1 MTPVRLTLLLLP
13 FLLLR
18 AAPLAADPVRPAADP
33 VAFARVTAASTDP
46 AFRALRDHERAGLM
60 AALRRVVGEGPLTDE
75 RLNAARQ
82 DAPLADQAWLAAA
95 GYDFKA
101 ATAEAQEAGIALLAP
116 FRALPRETL
125 DANLHRVEAINV
137 AASPAERE
145 QALYDAYGINHLFFL
160 AEALGPRLG
169 EAFLRAY
176 EKGGIGKAAALIK
189 ASAISTG
196 PAKRAFDYRR
206 PFEVAGNRIQL
217 VPDSIFV
224 ATGAPYKA
232 AGGSFPSGHTNA
244 GISDALLLAA
254 MLPERY
260 AALVARGAGY
270 GYSRLVLGVHY
281 PLDLIGARMI
291 VERTLSRFLA
301 DPAYQ
306 VLFATARD
314 QLRAA
319 LEQECGVALVVCA
332 RPAGP
337 QSDPWAAPAA
347 ATFHAYTLTYG
358 LARLE
363 STDRPLPAPLAAAV
377 LLAPL
382 RPDLPVADLAEIL
395 RSTALPAGFPLG
407 AAEAEGVAWQRL
419 DLHRAAALL
428 TH

>member
-1 MTPVRLTLLLLP
+1 MKPVRLSVLLLP
-13 FLLLR
+13 FLLLT
-18 AAPLAADPVRPAADP
+18 AVPLAADPVRSAADP
-33 VAFARVTAASTDP
+33 AAFVRVTAASTDP

-60 AALRRVVGEGPLTDE
+60 AALRRSVGEGALTDE

-82 DAPLADQAWLAAA
+82 TAPLADQAWLDAA

-101 ATAEAQEAGIALLAP
+101 VVAEAQEADIALLAP

-125 DANLHRVEAINV
+125 DANLHRVEAIN
-137 AASPAERE
+137 AAAGPAERD

-176 EKGGIGKAAALIK
+176 EKGGIAKAAALIK
-189 ASAISTG
+189 ASEVSTA

-217 VPDSIFV
+217 VPDRIFV

-232 AGGSFPSGHTNA
+232 AGGAFPSGHTNA
-244 GISDALLLAA
+244 GITDSLLLAA

-291 VERTLSRFLA
+291 VERNLARFLA
-301 DPAYQ
+301 DPAYHA
-306 VLFATARD
+306 LFVAARD

-319 LEQECGVALVVCA
+319 LETECGVTLVVCA

-337 QSDPWAAPAA
+337 EADPWAAPAA
-347 ATFHAYTLTYG
+347 AAFHAYALTYG
-358 LARLE
+358 LARIDP
-363 STDRPLPAPLAAAV
+363 TDRKLSAPIAAAV

-382 RPDLPVADLAEIL
+382 RPDLSAADLAEVL
-395 RSTALPAGFPLG
+395 RATALPAGFPLD
-407 AAEAEGVAWQRL
+407 AVEAGTWQRL
-419 DLHRAAALL
+419 DLHRAATLL

>member
-1 MTPVRLTLLLLP
+1 MKPVRLSVLLLLP
-13 FLLLR
+13 FLLLA
-18 AAPLAADPVRPAADP
+18 AAPLAADPVRSAADP
-33 VAFARVTAASTDP
+33 AAFVRVTAASTDP
-46 AFRALRDHERAGLM
+46 AFRALRDHQRAGLM
-60 AALRRVVGEGPLTDE
+60 AALRRAAGDGPLTDD

-82 DAPLADQAWLAAA
+82 TAPLADQAWLDAA

-101 ATAEAQEAGIALLAP
+101 AAAEAQEADIALLAP

-125 DANLHRVEAINV
+125 DANLHRVEAINL
-137 AASPAERE
+137 AASPAEQE
-145 QALYDAYGINHLFFL
+145 QALYDAYGINHLYFL
-160 AEALGPRLG
+160 AEALGPQLG

-189 ASAISTG
+189 ASEVSTA

-217 VPDSIFV
+217 VPDRIFV

-232 AGGSFPSGHTNA
+232 AGGAFPSGHTNA

-291 VERTLSRFLA
+291 VERNLAHFLA

-306 VLFATARD
+306 ALFATARD

-319 LEQECGVALVVCA
+319 LERECGVALAVCA

-337 QSDPWAAPAA
+337 DSDPWATPAA
-347 ATFHAYTLTYG
+347 AAFHAYALTYG
-358 LARLE
+358 LARIDP
-363 STDRPLPAPLAAAV
+363 TDRPLSAPIAAAV

-382 RPDLPVADLAEIL
+382 RPDLSVADLAEVL
-395 RSTALPAGFPLG
+395 RATALPAGFPLG
-407 AAEAEGVAWQRL
+407 AAEGEAWQRL

-428 TH
+428 AH